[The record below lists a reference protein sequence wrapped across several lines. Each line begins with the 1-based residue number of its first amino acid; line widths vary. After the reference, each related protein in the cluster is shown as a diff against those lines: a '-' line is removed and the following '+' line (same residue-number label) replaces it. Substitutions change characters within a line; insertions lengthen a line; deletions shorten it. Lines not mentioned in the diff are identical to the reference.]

1 MPAAVSKIWLP
12 GQGMTDLS
20 ERRVDAAVNEYDENL
35 RFGKNDETGQYCIF
49 LIRRGFDP
57 LPILGF
63 NEIPHPEDAVRKL
76 WRADAMRRG
85 NEILDQM
92 NKENEEARKADEYA
106 ADQGIEQA
114 AEGFEWLMRTQGQ
127 TPYKRVYTGN
137 NKTNKMGGYS

>member
-1 MPAAVSKIWLP
+1 MPAVVSKIWLP
-12 GQGMTDLS
+12 GAGMTDLS
-20 ERRVDAAVNEYDENL
+20 ERRVDAAVKEYDENL
-35 RFGKNDETGQYCIF
+35 RFGRNEETGQYCIF

-63 NEIPHPEDAVRKL
+63 NEIPHPEDAVKKL

-85 NEILDQM
+85 NEILDEM

-106 ADQGIEQA
+106 ADEGIGQA

-127 TPYKRVYTGN
+127 TPYTKSYDISHKR
-137 NKTNKMGGYS
+137 NKIGGYS